1 MSRFKFRAVDKSTN
15 AILKVVKICE
25 SIYGDC
31 EVPYIECVNLSDDET
46 VNGTEIN
53 WIPYGEY
60 KLLQCTGIKDINKKY
75 IYEGDICKVKYC
87 DIEGNPYDLALE
99 REVKWSG
106 AGFRLYERTNTG
118 ELSSSLTTRDIYSL
132 EVIGNIY
139 EGVKDGLS

>member
-1 MSRFKFRAVDKSTN
+1 MGRVFKFRVWDKTSDEMLYQDDFSRFEIDFLN
-15 AILKVVKICE
+15 KKVYLHMP
-25 SIYGDC
+25 SFYLG
-31 EVPYIECVNLSDDET
+31 YLSYEK
-46 VNGTEIN
+46 
-53 WIPYGEY
+53 GEEAE
-60 KLLQCTGIKDINKKY
+60 LMQCTGIKDVNKKY

-99 REVKWSG
+99 REVKWNG

-139 EGVKDGLS
+139 EGIKE

>member
-1 MSRFKFRAVDKSTN
+1 MPRQ
-15 AILKVVKICE
+15 IKI
-25 SIYGDC
+25 I
-31 EVPYIECVNLSDDET
+31 VWDDA
-46 VNGTEIN
+46 NNKPTEQEIV
-53 WIPYGEY
+53 Y
-60 KLLQCTGIKDINKKY
+60 KGIQCTGIKDINKKY

-139 EGVKDGLS
+139 EGVKE

>member
-1 MSRFKFRAVDKSTN
+1 MGRVFKFRVWDKTSDEMLYQDDFSRFEIDFLN
-15 AILKVVKICE
+15 KM
-25 SIYGDC
+25 IYLHMPSFYLGSLDY
-31 EVPYIECVNLSDDET
+31 EKGIEA
-46 VNGTEIN
+46 EIM
-53 WIPYGEY
+53 
-60 KLLQCTGIKDINKKY
+60 QCTGIKDINKKY

>member
-1 MSRFKFRAVDKSTN
+1 MSRFKFRAWNKEDKIMVYDNEDKS
-15 AILKVVKICE
+15 AKYWDGVCCSDIKIVNKRLE
-25 SIYGDC
+25 QKDT
-31 EVPYIECVNLSDDET
+31 YI
-46 VNGTEIN
+46 
-53 WIPYGEY
+53 WQ
-60 KLLQCTGIKDINKKY
+60 QCTGIKDINKKY

-99 REVKWSG
+99 REVKWNG

-139 EGVKDGLS
+139 EGIEA